1 MRPLTLAGALAIVI
15 AAVSSAWAEPQ
26 DQDFFT
32 TFEGIDSEDFS
43 VGNAAGM
50 AQFTG
55 GFSGVA
61 GILHLY
67 HSGAYGWMV
76 RPNETGSIAFSPNAA
91 DVEFY
96 ARRHNP
102 SSGTSVLTALNDAG
116 GVIATHTITQPSD
129 WDLVKFTG
137 SIDRITFRNNDPV
150 RMNSIDDFGFTAS
163 STPTPGDADGDN
175 DVDRADLARLMSSY
189 GKMADATF
197 SEGDFSGDF
206 KVGLA
211 DARILNAN
219 FGFGTNLSPVPEP
232 ASKTWFCLALAAL
245 LFRRWH
251 KLNRSSR

>member
-1 MRPLTLAGALAIVI
+1 MRPLTLAGTLAIALVAI
-15 AAVSSAWAEPQ
+15 RSAPAEPQ

-50 AQFTG
+50 ARFTG

-76 RPNETGSIAFSPNAA
+76 RPNETGTIAFTPNAA
-91 DVEFY
+91 EVEFY

-102 SSGTSVLTALNDAG
+102 SSGTSVLTAYNDAG

-129 WDLVKFTG
+129 WDLVKLTG
-137 SIDRITFRNNDPV
+137 SIDRIEFRNNDPV

-163 STPTPGDADGDN
+163 STTPPTPGDADSDN
-175 DVDRADLARLMSSY
+175 DVDRDDLVLLMSSY
-189 GKMADATF
+189 GKTTDATF

-211 DARILNAN
+211 DLRILNAN
-219 FGFGTNLSPVPEP
+219 FGFGTSLSLVPEP
-232 ASKTWFCLALAAL
+232 ASKVWFGIALAAL
-245 LFRRWH
+245 LFRRWR
-251 KLNRSSR
+251 KG